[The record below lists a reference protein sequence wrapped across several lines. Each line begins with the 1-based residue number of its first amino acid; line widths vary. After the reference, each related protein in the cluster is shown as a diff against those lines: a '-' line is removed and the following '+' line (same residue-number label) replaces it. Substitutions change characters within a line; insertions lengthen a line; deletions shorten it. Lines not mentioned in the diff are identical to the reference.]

1 MRTRSKLPA
10 ARPSSDSSSR
20 LRQPSAGVGRPKL
33 PTSGRI
39 GSRLLR
45 ARAQMAATER
55 SSMSSATTSPWLA
68 AISLYSPVFA
78 PMSSVRRGRV
88 PAMASEMNVRFACR
102 SALP

>member
-1 MRTRSKLPA
+1 
-10 ARPSSDSSSR
+10 
-20 LRQPSAGVGRPKL
+20 LRHPSAGVGRPKL

-39 GSRLLR
+39 GSRPRR
-45 ARAQMAATER
+45 ARAQIAATDR
-55 SSMSSATTSPWLA
+55 SSMSIATTSPWLA

-88 PAMASEMNVRFACR
+88 PAIASAMNVRLAWR